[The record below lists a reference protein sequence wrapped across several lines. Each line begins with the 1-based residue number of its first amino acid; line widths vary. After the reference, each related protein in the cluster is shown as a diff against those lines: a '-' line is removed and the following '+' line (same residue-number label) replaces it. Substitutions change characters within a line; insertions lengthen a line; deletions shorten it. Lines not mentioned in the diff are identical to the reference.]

1 MEDLTELR
9 ELLNKYT
16 EIYDLLDRRTLE
28 ISQKLDKLIVQKM
41 KEGNHDTSRS

>member
-28 ISQKLDKLIVQKM
+28 ISQKLDKLIVEKM
-41 KEGNHDTSRS
+41 KEDKNK